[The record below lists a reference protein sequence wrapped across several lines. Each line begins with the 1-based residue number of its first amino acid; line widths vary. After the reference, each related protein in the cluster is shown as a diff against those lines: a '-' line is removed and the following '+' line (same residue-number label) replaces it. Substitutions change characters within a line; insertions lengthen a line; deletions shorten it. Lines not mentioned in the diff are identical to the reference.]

1 MSFSSSTVRSIAD
14 YLKHFFGKQ
23 FGLSQ
28 KITLKWYCCY
38 KTVSVCFA
46 FFVNWRL
53 VRTTVLVMCTEVGV
67 KQSFHSWWCHL
78 YQFDCIPTSF
88 GLSAMSTR
96 KKVVQ
101 MTLFG
106 TKANRAPI
114 HRNPSDFYQVFV
126 NSYWEVHGQGRK
138 EDAVNEAQRTWKE
151 WDKETKY
158 SFVEQAKARKA
169 TQVDKPSN
177 SCRWLQEC
185 TGSGLAAP
193 APVNQLVTE
202 QSVPCE
208 GLCDSPS
215 VASSNMSGAR
225 DMQTQAKQM
234 YDGL

>member
-1 MSFSSSTVRSIAD
+1 MSSSSSTVRSIAD

-28 KITLKWYCCY
+28 KITLRNGF
-38 KTVSVCFA
+38 VVRRQFQFA
-46 FFVNWRL
+46 LLSVNWRL
-53 VRTTVLVMCTEVGV
+53 VRTTVLVLCTEVGV

-101 MTLFG
+101 MTPFG
-106 TKANRAPI
+106 AKANRAPI

-126 NSYWEVHGQGRK
+126 NSYWEVHGEGRK

-208 GLCDSPS
+208 GIWDSPCC
-215 VASSNMSGAR
+215 
-225 DMQTQAKQM
+225 Q
-234 YDGL
+234 L